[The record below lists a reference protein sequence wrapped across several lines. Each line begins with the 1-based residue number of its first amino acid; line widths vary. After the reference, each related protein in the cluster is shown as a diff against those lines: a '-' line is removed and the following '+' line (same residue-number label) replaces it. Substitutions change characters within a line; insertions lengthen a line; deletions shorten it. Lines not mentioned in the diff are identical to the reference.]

1 MQTKRRK
8 GFPVALAVA
17 ALVTLAIDQLS
28 KALIRIYLPEGK
40 PPLSLGGFGEIHQ
53 VRNPGTAFGII
64 QGRSWPLFLVSVVVF
79 FLLLVVLWR
88 WGRRDSI
95 LFQVGLGLI
104 IGGAVGNIID
114 RVSLGA
120 VVDFIDLG
128 FWPMTKWPIFNL
140 ADLAIVIGVGITM
153 VMVIKEGWK
162 KEPRETR
169 EVTGPIA

>member
-1 MQTKRRK
+1 MAVTAIA
-8 GFPVALAVA
+8 ALAV
-17 ALVTLAIDQLS
+17 DQLS
-28 KALIRIYLPEGK
+28 KILVRIYLPEGNA
-40 PPLSLGGFGEIHQ
+40 PLSLGGFGDIHQ

-79 FLLLVVLWR
+79 ILLLVILWK

-104 IGGAVGNIID
+104 IGGALGNIID

-128 FWPMTKWPIFNL
+128 FWPMKSWPIFNL
-140 ADLAIVIGVGITM
+140 ADSFM
-153 VMVIKEGWK
+153 SRDERW
-162 KEPRETR
+162 
-169 EVTGPIA
+169 